1 MRYLFIFRF
10 NFSKIPRQDETLH
23 AVCNKYGKTTIMDS
37 APNYKPETWDT
48 NARASY
54 FNPHTLPKE
63 NWRAK
68 ETGK

>member
-1 MRYLFIFRF
+1 
-10 NFSKIPRQDETLH
+10 
-23 AVCNKYGKTTIMDS
+23 MDT
-37 APNYKPETWDT
+37 APNYKPDAWDT

-68 ETGK
+68 ETGKQFDDQSKPIDHPMKSKRVNSSGFT